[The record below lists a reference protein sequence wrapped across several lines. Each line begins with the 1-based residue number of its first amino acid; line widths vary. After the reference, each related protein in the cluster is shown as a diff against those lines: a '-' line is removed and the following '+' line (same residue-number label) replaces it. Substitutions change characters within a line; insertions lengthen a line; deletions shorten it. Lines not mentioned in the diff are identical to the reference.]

1 LTPCRILF
9 TGHRV
14 DAEGRE
20 TPRFPPD
27 RQDQVLT
34 MITGAL
40 TREKQNAE
48 GKLIG
53 ISGGAGGGDILF
65 HEVCDELGIPTMM

>member
-1 LTPCRILF
+1 
-9 TGHRV
+9 
-14 DAEGRE
+14 
-20 TPRFPPD
+20 
-27 RQDQVLT
+27 